1 MFRILQNRVVGR
13 EKNESLE
20 GLQRILESQESLNSS
35 LARMLL
41 DGLKTQT
48 LSKSSGQLQLDACKQ
63 SWDKVSS
70 VQPQEKDLATVCLQ
84 AEATEAGWWYLW
96 KRFEKEDAGGGSC

>member
-1 MFRILQNRVVGR
+1 MKKKRKFGRVAKDFG
-13 EKNESLE
+13 KS
-20 GLQRILESQESLNSS
+20 GIIESQSDK
-35 LARMLL
+35 ARMLL

-84 AEATEAGWWYLW
+84 AEATEAG
-96 KRFEKEDAGGGSC
+96 